1 MRAEFDGDAVTLLKR
16 AGAIPV
22 GVTIT
27 PELCFWWES
36 YNTLY
41 GRCCNPYDTTRTAG
55 GSSGKFFIVIYYTIL
70 YKKVFLY

>member
-55 GSSGKFFIVIYYTIL
+55 GSSGKFFNIYYAII
-70 YKKVFLY
+70 V